1 MSDQDGDYG
10 LVDERLAVD
19 EDDYGLDT
27 DEGNARVQAAV
38 RDVVTQVQGG
48 EVDRAEAVVLLSDA
62 VEELSANHPEVT
74 DITPRTRV
82 IAVLDPV
89 FVAQGWERLEPYE
102 F

>member
-1 MSDQDGDYG
+1 MTDADEDYG
-10 LVDERLAVD
+10 VGDERLPVD

-27 DEGNARVQAAV
+27 DEGNQRMQA
-38 RDVVTQVQGG
+38 VVG
-48 EVDRAEAVVLLSDA
+48 ELVAQAERGEIERREAVVLLSDA
-62 VEELSANHPEVT
+62 VGEMSATHPEVT
-74 DITPRTRV
+74 GITVRARV